1 MRRINLLFLILLITA
16 TMDAQTPTK
25 EQRAVQQTIENM
37 FTALSQ
43 ADTAALKV
51 YLTDDV
57 HFFEYGQIWNRDT
70 IVNKAML
77 GKKIP
82 DFNRINSFEY
92 VNTTIQQKTA
102 WVTYYLQSTITKNQK
117 KEIVKWLESVILIR
131 KASQWK
137 INVLHSTRLIN
148 K

>member
-1 MRRINLLFLILLITA
+1 MLMTA
-16 TMDAQTPTK
+16 TLEAQTPTK

-70 IVNKAML
+70 IVHKAML

-92 VNTTIQQKTA
+92 VSTTIQQKTA

-117 KEIVKWLESVILIR
+117 KEIVKWLETVILIR

>member
-77 GKKIP
+77 GKK
-82 DFNRINSFEY
+82 NSGF
-92 VNTTIQQKTA
+92 
-102 WVTYYLQSTITKNQK
+102 
-117 KEIVKWLESVILIR
+117 
-131 KASQWK
+131 
-137 INVLHSTRLIN
+137 
-148 K
+148 